1 MYVLCGGGGGGD
13 VDVYVSNKFNFQY
26 I

>member
-1 MYVLCGGGGGGD
+1 M
-13 VDVYVSNKFNFQY
+13 SNKFNFQKLKG